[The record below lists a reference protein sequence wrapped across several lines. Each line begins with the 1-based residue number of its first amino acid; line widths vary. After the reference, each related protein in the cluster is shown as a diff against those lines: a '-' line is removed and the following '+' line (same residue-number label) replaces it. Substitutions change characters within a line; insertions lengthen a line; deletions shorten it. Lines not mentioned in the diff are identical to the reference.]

1 MDKKTIITFVL
12 IGGAVIALAVFIFFQ
27 SPVAE
32 INFEELDQKI
42 TYYYGD
48 NCPHCQ
54 NVLQFM
60 EENKIEEKVDFS
72 KKEVSQNDA
81 NSREFLKVVKK
92 CGIDP
97 SEAGVPLVYA
107 EGKCFLGE
115 PEATNFFK
123 KKAGISQQ

>member
-1 MDKKTIITFVL
+1 MDKKTVITMSVA
-12 IGGAVIALAVFIFFQ
+12 GGAVIVLALFFFFQ
-27 SPVAE
+27 APAE
-32 INFEELDQKI
+32 KTVLEKLKNQI

-54 NVLQFM
+54 NILRFM

-81 NSREFLKVVKK
+81 NSREFLMVVKE
-92 CGIDP
+92 CGISP
-97 SEAGVPLVYA
+97 AEAGVPLVFA

-115 PEATNFFK
+115 PEVMEFFK
-123 KKAGISQQ
+123 KKAGISQ